1 MVRRLAVSHSMVV
14 SGREWVITMRY
25 ERLMVGV
32 FALTVLFGMVSPVQA
47 IAPLFTVHGHVSIGD
62 NVSVTIFN
70 LNNTDSLRTTT
81 ASGGW
86 YSFNLANMPSPTYA
100 GDSLQITAGALTA
113 NVLRG
118 STSPQRVD
126 LNGITIAANDSTT
139 VEGEG
144 VDMTI
149 CVNDSVTDEP
159 VTIEHTDTRPTDTE
173 ASGIYGSD
181 VGYVRINVSDD
192 IASKLSYVWVNLTYT
207 LADLDKNGDGDATDV
222 GDIQESTL
230 QIYWYN
236 NATSAWEKLQTGH
249 SKVNG
254 VAPVRVDA
262 TLTTAGRIAA
272 NVSSLST
279 FGLTGTVIAGD
290 DGDSSDTHR
299 SSGGGGSGTYPPGW
313 LGTPTATVTST
324 QSSSSTTPD
333 TTATTARTAK
343 QAATKKP
350 TVKQTT
356 AAQASGSGATAD
368 APAKKGLPGFEGV
381 FAIAGLLAIAYVMMR
396 QKR

>member
-1 MVRRLAVSHSMVV
+1 
-14 SGREWVITMRY
+14 MRY
-25 ERLMVGV
+25 ERLLVGV

-47 IAPLFTVHGHVSIGD
+47 INPLFTVHGHVNTGD
-62 NVSVTIFN
+62 GVSVTIFN
-70 LNNTDSLRTTT
+70 LNNTDSLSTTT

-86 YSFNLANMPSPTYA
+86 YSFNLANMPNPTCA
-100 GDSLQITAGALTA
+100 GDSLRITAGAVTA
-113 NVLRG
+113 TVLRG

-126 LNGITIAANDSTT
+126 LNGVTIAANDSTT

-144 VDMTI
+144 VDLTI
-149 CVNDSVTDEP
+149 CVNDSVTGEP
-159 VTIEHTDTRPTDTE
+159 VTIEHTDTRPTDTV
-173 ASGIYGSD
+173 STGLYGSD

-192 IASKLSYVWVNLTYT
+192 IASKLSYVWINLTYT

-254 VAPVRVDA
+254 VAPVRVYA

-279 FGLTGTVIAGD
+279 FGLAGTAITGGGD
-290 DGDSSDTHR
+290 DDGGSSGGQSTYPP
-299 SSGGGGSGTYPPGW
+299 SGGGGFALPTA
-313 LGTPTATVTST
+313 TPTATATPAATATAVKTAKPAT
-324 QSSSSTTPD
+324 PAKPAAGTTPAAGD
-333 TTATTARTAK
+333 EAT
-343 QAATKKP
+343 
-350 TVKQTT
+350 
-356 AAQASGSGATAD
+356 
-368 APAKKGLPGFEGV
+368 PAKPEKKGLLPGFEGV
-381 FAIAGLLAIAYVMMR
+381 FAIAGLLAIGYVMMR
-396 QKR
+396 RKR